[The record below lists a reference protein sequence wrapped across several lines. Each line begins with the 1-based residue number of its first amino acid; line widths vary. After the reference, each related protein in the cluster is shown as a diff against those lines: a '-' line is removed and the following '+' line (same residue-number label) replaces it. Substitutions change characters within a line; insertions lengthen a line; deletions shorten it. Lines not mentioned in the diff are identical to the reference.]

1 LSESG
6 RPPTTITANPGVTPC
21 LCCSAAT
28 STRTLSNTLSAIS
41 TPFTL
46 MAVVWVANVL
56 LEKLGK
62 RCLHVLSPDRQPI
75 EMIGFDVT
83 AKLR

>member
-1 LSESG
+1 
-6 RPPTTITANPGVTPC
+6 
-21 LCCSAAT
+21 
-28 STRTLSNTLSAIS
+28 
-41 TPFTL
+41 

-62 RCLHVLSPDRQPI
+62 RCLHLLSPDRQPI